1 MKTRTPKK
9 LHPDAVRGI
18 AGYQW
23 PGNVRELENILER
36 AAILS
41 ADEYIHTKDLALP
54 RNASSG
60 AGQGKIGTAVS
71 IRELEGE
78 HIAGVLNHAGWD
90 KNLAAKILGIS
101 LKTLY
106 TKIQQYNISK
116 K

>member
-1 MKTRTPKK
+1 
-9 LHPDAVRGI
+9 LVE
-18 AGYQW
+18 YQW

-41 ADEYIHTKDLALP
+41 TDEYIRPKDLALP
-54 RNASSG
+54 RSSSSG
-60 AGQGKIGTAVS
+60 TASGKIGTAVS
-71 IRELEGE
+71 LRELEGE
-78 HIAGVLNHAGWD
+78 HIGGVLHHTGWD
-90 KNLAAKILGIS
+90 KSLAAKILGIS